1 MEINLRSEYGMRFN
15 TNVKVFA
22 LLAAILFGI
31 FLVAFNSDNVY
42 VKHAGDTE
50 ASVEYVID

>member
-1 MEINLRSEYGMRFN
+1 MEINLRSEYGARFN

-31 FLVAFNSDNVY
+31 FLAFNSDNVY

-50 ASVEYVID
+50 ASVQYVID